1 MTFKEQYL
9 EYSKQLNA
17 SLKLIEDIELA
28 KKRLTL
34 IRWKAIENLDK
45 LLFEF
50 ETNVK
55 KTDSQIIWCPDN
67 AKTLEN
73 LNQLLSKY
81 NKVNFCQHKSVK
93 QMVMDSDIKVPE
105 LSEQPDAVV
114 IGAKFIIANTGNF
127 YTYLNNET
135 EYEQVL
141 SAKKIIVI
149 AGIDSILPSQN
160 HLPLA
165 KQMYSLF
172 EKGKMSY
179 PIEILSR
186 AGKPKGLNS
195 DISLLLL
202 DCGRSQVIEN
212 PIFRPLSYLLNFDLP
227 PVCPLEQFQ
236 KDNNY
241 WKQVNSLDYF
251 IYPFLHDINVFK
263 SHFNNNYGLGILNH
277 YIPLDIDLENMVME
291 ARHLS
296 HKNEKNNV
304 FTQLLD
310 NDKSNLIFN
319 PKKFKDLKQFK
330 KYSSA
335 YFFK

>member
-1 MTFKEQYL
+1 MTFKERYQQYIV
-9 EYSKQLNA
+9 QLKA
-17 SLKLIEDIELA
+17 SLNQIEDIELA

-55 KTDSQIIWCPDN
+55 KTDSQILWCPDST
-67 AKTLEN
+67 KTLES

-81 NKVNFCQHKSVK
+81 NKVNFYHHKSVK
-93 QMVMDSDIKVPE
+93 QMAMDSDIKIPE
-105 LSEQPDAVV
+105 MSEQPDAVV

-127 YTYLNNET
+127 YTYLNNKT

-172 EKGKMSY
+172 ETGKMSY
-179 PIEILSR
+179 PIELLSR

-202 DCGRSQVIEN
+202 DCGRSHVIEN
-212 PIFRPLSYLLNFDLP
+212 PVFRPLSYLMNFDLP

-236 KDNNY
+236 TDDNY

-251 IYPFLHDINVFK
+251 IYPFMHDVSVFK
-263 SHFNNNYGLGILNH
+263 SHFDNNYGLGILNH
-277 YIPLDIDLENMVME
+277 YLPLDIDLENLVME

-304 FTQLLD
+304 FAQLLD
-310 NDKSNLIFN
+310 TDKSNLIFN
-319 PKKFKDLKQFK
+319 PKKFKDPKQFK
-330 KYSSA
+330 KYSNA